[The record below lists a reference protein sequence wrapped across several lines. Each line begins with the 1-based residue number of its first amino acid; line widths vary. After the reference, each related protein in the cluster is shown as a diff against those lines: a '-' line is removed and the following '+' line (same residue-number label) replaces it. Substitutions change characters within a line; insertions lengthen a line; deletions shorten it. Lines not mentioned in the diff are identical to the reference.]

1 MDNQEYISIK
11 EFAARANVSTQS
23 IYKKLNQV
31 DNKLQTYCKQVDNQ
45 KMLNIKALQD
55 LYNIKVD
62 KDMQQDTTLSQQLI
76 EILQEQLRVKDEQ
89 IASLNNTLEQTAAA
103 LKASQALQANT
114 ERKLIELES
123 KELEEPR
130 AAEPTKRH
138 WWNIFK

>member
-89 IASLNNTLEQTAAA
+89 IASLNNTLEQTTAA

-130 AAEPTKRH
+130 AAEPTKKH